1 MFEKVRFEKG
11 VKMSEKFFRDRFS
24 VISFIIMILILV
36 IAYKLF
42 TLQIVKG
49 QYYKG
54 ESEKKLLRINT
65 IEAPRGEILDR
76 FNRILANSRA
86 GFTVRITKTKNDDIA
101 INTALLETVKILE
114 KNKDTYKDNLPI
126 SIPFQFLFNSNKE
139 EAAWKNK
146 YKITPSADAKQAFT
160 ELREKYKVDSKI
172 NDVDAR
178 KILTLRFE
186 MSEQGYQSYKNVDL
200 AYDVS
205 KETISE
211 IEERHNELFGV
222 SIAVK
227 PIRNYPNGSLASH
240 ILGYISKINQNELDK
255 LTDLSNE
262 LKISKEY
269 GQNDIVGK
277 NGIEGYSEVYLKGI
291 DGKKFIESDINGG
304 LARPLEKDMVP
315 GGKITLTI
323 DMDLQKVAENALQS
337 TIEKIRDGGFKDKHS
352 DVKGGTAIAVNVNTG
367 EILALANYPNF
378 DPVAF
383 SKGVSIKE
391 WNRLNNDPL
400 KPLFNRAI
408 TGAYPPGSTF
418 KMITAMGALED
429 GKITPSELIE
439 DKGVY
444 TYYEKNGPACWLW
457 RQSHQTHGFVNMSDA
472 LKVSCNYYFYEIG
485 RRLGIDKIGEYAA
498 KFGLGEKTNIEING
512 EIKGLVAGISEREKS
527 GEKWYPGNTL
537 QAAIGQS
544 DTSVTPISVASYIST
559 LANGGTRYQLH
570 LIKDQKSYDGTE
582 VYTDNSSPKILEQL
596 NFKPENLKAIFDGM
610 KSVADEQGGT
620 AYSTFKDFPITIAG
634 KTGSAQTG
642 VQGQSA
648 HAWFTGF
655 APIDKPEIAVVV
667 LIENG
672 GSGGYTAPVA
682 KDIFTQYFKLNQTPV
697 SEPTTDN
704 KNAITDNTIP
714 QEVPR
719 QVN

>member
-1 MFEKVRFEKG
+1 
-11 VKMSEKFFRDRFS
+11 MSEKFFRDRFS
-24 VISFIIMILILV
+24 VISFIIIILILV

-49 QYYKG
+49 QYYRG

-76 FNRILANSRA
+76 FNKVLANSRA
-86 GFTVRITKTKNDDIA
+86 GFIVRITKTKIDDDEL
-101 INTALLETVKILE
+101 NTALLETVKILE
-114 KNKDTYKDNLPI
+114 KNKETYKDNLPI
-126 SIPFQFLFNSNKE
+126 NIPFQFLFNSPKE
-139 EAAWKNK
+139 EEVWKKKHKITLSLNAKQTFAELRVK
-146 YKITPSADAKQAFT
+146 YKIDT
-160 ELREKYKVDSKI
+160 KV
-172 NDVDAR
+172 NDNDAR
-178 KILTLRFE
+178 KMLALRYE
-186 MSEQGYQSYKNVDL
+186 MSEQGYQSYKSVDL

-211 IEERHNELFGV
+211 IEERHNKLPGI
-222 SIAVK
+222 SIAVI
-227 PIRNYPNGSLASH
+227 PIRNYPNGALGAH

-255 LTDLSNE
+255 LTNVSDEQKL
-262 LKISKEY
+262 LKEY

-291 DGKKFIESDINGG
+291 DGKKFVESDVNGG
-304 LARPLEKDMVP
+304 LARSLEKDPVP
-315 GGKITLTI
+315 GGKVTLTI
-323 DMDLQKVAENALQS
+323 DMELQKIAENALKD
-337 TIEKIRDGGFKDKHS
+337 TITKISDGGFKDKHS
-352 DVKGGTAIAVNVNTG
+352 DVKGGAAIAVNVNTG

-378 DPVAF
+378 DPGVF
-383 SKGVSIKE
+383 SKGVSIRE

-400 KPLFNRAI
+400 KPLFNRAL

-418 KMITAMGALED
+418 KMITAMGALEE
-429 GKITPSELIE
+429 GKITPTELIE

-444 TYYEKNGPACWLW
+444 THYEKNGPACWLW
-457 RQSHQTHGFVNMSDA
+457 RQSNETHGFINVSDA

-485 RRLGIDKIGEYAA
+485 RRLGIEKIGEYAA
-498 KFGLGEKTNIEING
+498 RFGLGQKTNIEISG
-512 EIKGLVAGISEREKS
+512 EIKGAVASISGREKN
-527 GEKWYPGNTL
+527 GGKWYPGNTL

-570 LIKDQKSYDGTE
+570 IIKDQKSYDGTE
-582 VYTDNSSPKILEQL
+582 VYTDNSSLKILEQL
-596 NFKPENLKAIFDGM
+596 NFKTENLKAIFNGM

-620 AYSTFKDFPITIAG
+620 AYSTFKDFPIVVAG

-642 VQGQSA
+642 ISGQSA

-655 APIDKPEIAVVV
+655 APIEKPEIAVVV

-682 KDIFTQYFKLNQTPV
+682 KEIFAQYFKVNQTPID
-697 SEPTTDN
+697 EPVADN
-704 KNAITDNTIP
+704 KNTEIDSTITEPITG
-714 QEVPR
+714 